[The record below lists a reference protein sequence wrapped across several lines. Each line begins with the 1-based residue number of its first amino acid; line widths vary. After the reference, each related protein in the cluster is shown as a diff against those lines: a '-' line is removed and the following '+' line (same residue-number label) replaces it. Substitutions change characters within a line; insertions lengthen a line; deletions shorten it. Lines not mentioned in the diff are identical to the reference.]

1 MGDFWQILVLPLKEV
16 ALVNILNRTGRA
28 TPRAGKRAA
37 CCPEAGAMAMD
48 GMTEVDIM
56 SQMDKDMAA
65 LEAQM
70 DHHMGLAVQPPFRL
84 TKNED

>member
-1 MGDFWQILVLPLKEV
+1 
-16 ALVNILNRTGRA
+16 
-28 TPRAGKRAA
+28 
-37 CCPEAGAMAMD
+37 MAMD

>member
-1 MGDFWQILVLPLKEV
+1 
-16 ALVNILNRTGRA
+16 
-28 TPRAGKRAA
+28 
-37 CCPEAGAMAMD
+37 
-48 GMTEVDIM
+48 
-56 SQMDKDMAA
+56 MAA